1 MSSTSEAL
9 LIPAPAYC
17 YRTGDDR
24 ALLTRAIES
33 EATNRQCVQYLTSPF
48 VMRPP
53 RVPVAMR
60 AVEQALDAMHTFGG
74 LDLPA
79 AISGATTRAKA
90 SARSDEDAP
99 DPSIPPG
106 KETLARNLTEANAF
120 LAAADKA
127 DSINAKTVDRYVS
140 LCKSVTIMLGTLR
153 HTVLPDLSLGLHE
166 SQLQLSELMSRLS
179 SVSFSLDIT
188 FRDAIAALF
197 ALASKFTFH
206 PLYAESP
213 ADLLL
218 LVAGLNELRA
228 RMRPVRSLQSF
239 MSLNLCLQFVL
250 HAFPE
255 VSLLRRDLDLIPFPT
270 DTLVFDDIRI
280 GLFNWSQLA
289 HTMALHHC
297 KDAKARSPAMIAAAA
312 GAPKLTPTVRVKDL
326 TDIQIRDMAAKHCNP
341 SLPCPL
347 HPDSKHHLSHCATF
361 LTRYLAND
369 VSQRTVPFDNLII
382 ASKPKQIQFFTEFK
396 TSQGS
401 LRYPDVLAKLI
412 AM

>member
-9 LIPAPAYC
+9 LTSAPAYC
-17 YRTGDDR
+17 YKLGDDR

-33 EATNRQCVQYLTSPF
+33 EATNRQCVQYLATPF
-48 VMRPP
+48 VLRPP
-53 RVPVAMR
+53 RVPAAML
-60 AVEQALDAMHTFGG
+60 AVEQALDAMQTFVA

-79 AISGATTRAKA
+79 AIPGTTTRAKA
-90 SARSDEDAP
+90 SRSDDDFI

-127 DSINAKTVDRYVS
+127 DSINAKAVDRYVS
-140 LCKSVTIMLGTLR
+140 LCRVVTGMLGALR
-153 HTVLPDLSLGLHE
+153 LTVLPDLSLGLHE

-179 SVSFSLDIT
+179 SVSFSLDVT
-188 FRDAIAALF
+188 FRDAIAALS

-218 LVAGLNELRA
+218 LVAGLNELRT

-239 MSLNLCLQFVL
+239 VPLHLCLQFVL

-255 VSLLRRDLDLIPFPT
+255 VSLLRRDLDLIPFPA
-270 DTLVFDDIRI
+270 DTIVFDDIRI

-289 HTMALHHC
+289 HTKALHHC
-297 KDAKARSPAMIAAAA
+297 KDAKARSPAMVAAAA
-312 GAPKLTPTVRVKDL
+312 GAPKLTPTARVRDL
-326 TDIQIRDMAAKHCNP
+326 TDVQMRDMAAKNC
-341 SLPCPL
+341 SLTAQCVF
-347 HPDSKHHLSHCATF
+347 HPDLKHSLCQCAIFLS
-361 LTRYLAND
+361 RYMAMD
-369 VSQRTVPFDNLII
+369 ITQRNVPFDKLIA
-382 ASKPKQIQFFTEFK
+382 ASKDKQIQFFTEFK
-396 TSQGS
+396 AKDGT
-401 LRYPDVLAKLI
+401 LRYPDLVAKLN